1 MKHFFAEILLLI
13 LMFAGIQLHAQQ
25 RDVDYLYSIILEYP
39 EKFDFYFDYFELSNN
54 LDKKEKLALQ
64 GIQLAH
70 DARDMYNVK
79 RFLLELANQ
88 CNNRGS
94 HGKALVYYQKAL
106 SIAQSLGNNQKTVAE
121 IFSQM
126 GDIYLKWQD
135 LQISEEYFHN
145 AYKVY
150 FTLNDSLNV
159 SHCLYSLGKIKFIQN
174 EFQQARDYY
183 QQSLAYGE
191 NFEDYELNI
200 QNLIGL
206 GKLDYETSNYES
218 ALEYFDES
226 VHLMRRVDNPYLEAL
241 IKLDKGKIHS
251 RLNNFEKAMELIEGA
266 LLLSRNKFL
275 DIEMNCY
282 KSLSE
287 INDGRHKDYL
297 ATKQFFLYATLR
309 DSFYNSEE
317 HSKIAEVRAQYE
329 FLQKEKDLQKQNRE
343 IEISKKQE
351 KISQLMMY
359 FMLGGLILLIAIG
372 VLLSHALRARYQKG
386 KARIEEN
393 EKVHQSH
400 KSLLRAE
407 MMNTKLEKQRLK
419 EELDNKNNELVQF
432 ARNRVQQG
440 ELVSN
445 ILDRLKKL
453 KQVPDEEKT
462 FAIRKMV
469 TELDHILKN
478 NQELSDFHQYIEEVT
493 EAFSRKLNTIFPSLT
508 PNEKKLAIF
517 LRLGLSTKEVASL
530 QHVSVKAIEM
540 ARYRLRKKLNLDNE
554 DHLHEVFQTI

>member
-1 MKHFFAEILLLI
+1 
-13 LMFAGIQLHAQQ
+13 MFAGIQLHAQQ

>member
-1 MKHFFAEILLLI
+1 
-13 LMFAGIQLHAQQ
+13 MFAGIQLQAQQ
-25 RDVDYLYSIILEYP
+25 KDVDYLYSIILEYP

-70 DARDMYNVK
+70 DARDMYIVK

-121 IFSQM
+121 IFCQM

-191 NFEDYELNI
+191 NFEDYELTI

-372 VLLSHALRARYQKG
+372 VLLSHFLRARYLKG
-386 KARIEEN
+386 KASIEEN
-393 EKVHQSH
+393 EKVHHSQ

-407 MMNTKLEKQRLK
+407 MMNTKLEKQRLN
-419 EELDNKNNELVQF
+419 EELDNKNLELAQF
-432 ARNRVQQG
+432 ARNRVQQS
-440 ELVSN
+440 ELLNN

-453 KQVPDEEKT
+453 KQVPDEEKYP
-462 FAIRKMV
+462 AIRNLV
-469 TELDHILKN
+469 SELDNNIKN

-493 EAFSRKLNTIFPSLT
+493 EAFSLKLDTIFPNLT
-508 PNEKKLAIF
+508 RNEKKLAIF

-530 QHVSVKAIEM
+530 QNVSIKAIEM